1 MSLNA
6 LGGGGCFP
14 SASGPVLDQRPP
26 DAQTLRL
33 DESMDSV
40 GDDDPFTA
48 KLSFEVRAPVSD
60 GLLRPPTPPGLA
72 QVPFLHTLPPGPPGE
87 GGGLPVTET
96 ASWVLPRDRTS
107 RGGLGGPPAG

>member
-1 MSLNA
+1 ME
-6 LGGGGCFP
+6 GGSP

-48 KLSFEVRAPVSD
+48 KLSFEVRAPLGD
-60 GLLRPPTPPGLA
+60 GLLRPPTPSSG
-72 QVPFLHTLPPGPPGE
+72 PFPLHTPPWGPRGRE
-87 GGGLPVTET
+87 VG
-96 ASWVLPRDRTS
+96 SWSQRW
-107 RGGLGGPPAG
+107 PAGFS